1 MTSRN
6 LFFKIIKQDLRKR
19 IWCPIIMFIAFF
31 LSMELNLLKTM
42 DSIKYDM
49 VDYDI
54 KYFVT
59 NILFTP
65 AGNLITTFLV
75 IAVAVLC
82 GISGFAYLHSR
93 KQLDTYH
100 SLPVSRTTLFLGKYV
115 SGILMFLIP
124 FVLHTFVSF
133 AIGCSKGFVSHAV
146 TNMFGFILSELV
158 FYMLVYTV
166 CIFAVLITGN
176 IIISILGSG
185 VLLVYSVCFNM
196 LKEGLFST
204 FFYTYS
210 CVTYSCVT
218 YSHVEKTGSDMEI
231 PLSPFGMIYAVI
243 HKINENTLRNCDFSY
258 NVVISNIILILVITA
273 AMAVICIF
281 IYKIRPTEAAGKA
294 ITFKV
299 AEPVIK
305 TLIVIPTALFIG
317 LFFADLINYN
327 NPFGWYIFGTV
338 FGFFIISFAME
349 IVFRFDIKSFL
360 SHKLQ
365 LLFNGVCLALIVVI
379 FKCDVLGYNTYI
391 PSDNEISGCAVSIN
405 DLLEISVHEDSD
417 IGWRY
422 SYISGKDYRMQ
433 NMNISDNPSIMALAR
448 KAVKDQINPNSG
460 KFPASEYYYDIC
472 GNDDSKYR
480 SIEFGYHLKNGKTVY
495 RQYYIDL
502 NDKESV
508 KLLGD
513 IFNDTEYK
521 TASMPLF
528 SSDNKKYV
536 AIDCENNYTQDTLK
550 LPADKMQELINTY
563 KSEYMELTLNDV
575 MTKLPVGN
583 ITFTTYGSYAYYDAY
598 KIYPQFK
605 KTIELI
611 KECGF
616 DYESSEYQ
624 RNIENVRIYD
634 YGIDY
639 DYDYED
645 MPNVEYSD
653 DNEISELMST
663 LIRSDLVQGVYGYTP
678 IEYND
683 YNIEVSYWEN
693 GSVNTDYYE
702 FVKGR
707 IPQFVQKDVEDIAVK
722 EQK

>member
-6 LFFKIIKQDLRKR
+6 LFFKIVKQDLRKR

-42 DSIKYDM
+42 DSIKFDM
-49 VDYDI
+49 VEYDI

-59 NILFTP
+59 NMLFTP

-75 IAVAVLC
+75 IVMAILC

-210 CVTYSCVT
+210 CVTYS
-218 YSHVEKTGSDMEI
+218 YVEKAGSDTGLSFS
-231 PLSPFGMIYAVI
+231 PLEMIYDVI
-243 HKINENTLRNCDFSY
+243 HKINENTLRICDFSY
-258 NVVISNIILILVITA
+258 SNVLPDIMVILAIVIAMTA
-273 AMAVICIF
+273 VDIVI
-281 IYKIRPTEAAGKA
+281 YRIRPTEAAGKA
-294 ITFKV
+294 MAFRV
-299 AEPVIK
+299 AEPIIK
-305 TLIVIPTALFIG
+305 TLIVIPTALFTG
-317 LFFADLINYN
+317 LIFAELVNYQN
-327 NPFGWYIFGTV
+327 SFGWYIFGTV
-338 FGFFIISFAME
+338 FSFFIISFALE
-349 IVFRFDIKSFL
+349 IVFRFDMKSFL
-360 SHKLQ
+360 AHKMQ

-379 FKCDVLGYNTYI
+379 FKGDVLGYNTYI
-391 PSDNEISGCAVSIN
+391 PSDKEITGCAVSIN
-405 DLLEISVHEDSD
+405 DLLEISVQEDSD
-417 IGWRY
+417 IGWGY
-422 SYISGKDYRMQ
+422 NYINGKDYRMQ
-433 NMNISDNPSIMALAR
+433 NMNITDNPSIMALAR
-448 KAVKDQINPNSG
+448 KSVQDQINPNAG
-460 KFPASEYYYDIC
+460 TFPASEYYYDIC

-550 LPADKMQELINTY
+550 LPADKMQELIDTY
-563 KSEYMELTLNDV
+563 KSEYMGLTLDDV

-663 LIRSDLVQGVYGYTP
+663 LVRSDLVQGVYGYTP

-707 IPQFVQKDVEDIAVK
+707 IPQFVQKDVEAIAVN

>member
-6 LFFKIIKQDLRKR
+6 LFFKIVKQDLRKR

-42 DSIKYDM
+42 DSIKFDM
-49 VDYDI
+49 VEYDI

-59 NILFTP
+59 NMLFTP

-75 IAVAVLC
+75 IVMAILC

-210 CVTYSCVT
+210 Y
-218 YSHVEKTGSDMEI
+218 VEKAGSDTGLSFS
-231 PLSPFGMIYAVI
+231 PLEMIYDVI
-243 HKINENTLRNCDFSY
+243 HKINENTLRICDFSY
-258 NVVISNIILILVITA
+258 SNVLPDIMVILAIVIAMTA
-273 AMAVICIF
+273 VDIVI
-281 IYKIRPTEAAGKA
+281 YRIRPTEAAGKA
-294 ITFKV
+294 MAFRV
-299 AEPVIK
+299 AEPIIK
-305 TLIVIPTALFIG
+305 TLIVIPTALFTG
-317 LFFADLINYN
+317 LIFAELVNYQN
-327 NPFGWYIFGTV
+327 SFGWYIFGTV
-338 FGFFIISFAME
+338 FSFFIISFALE
-349 IVFRFDIKSFL
+349 IVFRFDMKSFL
-360 SHKLQ
+360 AHKMQ

-379 FKCDVLGYNTYI
+379 FKGDVLGYNTYI
-391 PSDNEISGCAVSIN
+391 PSDKEITGCAVSIN
-405 DLLEISVHEDSD
+405 DLLEISVQEDSD
-417 IGWRY
+417 IGWGY
-422 SYISGKDYRMQ
+422 NYINGKDYRMQ
-433 NMNISDNPSIMALAR
+433 NMNITDNPSIMVLAR
-448 KAVKDQINPNSG
+448 KAVQDQINPNAG
-460 KFPASEYYYDIC
+460 TFPASEYYYDIC

-550 LPADKMQELINTY
+550 LPADKMQELIDTY
-563 KSEYMELTLNDV
+563 KSEYMGLTLDDV

-663 LIRSDLVQGVYGYTP
+663 LVRSDLVQGVYGYTP

-707 IPQFVQKDVEDIAVK
+707 IPQFVQKDVEAIAVN